1 MGDPKAVLSELLRRR
16 AAGADASLSRDSAG
30 VPDTLEA
37 CGIRLDI
44 SRQRVDRAALDL
56 LRNLAV
62 ATDVTGAERAM
73 ARGDAVNV
81 SERRPALHTALRS
94 IDGATFGAPPEIT
107 NAVRSEQERARR
119 FADDVRTGAWRGASG
134 RPIDAVVNIGIGGSD
149 SGPRLVCDALA
160 HLADGPAVH
169 FLSNVDGHAMAR
181 LLPRLD
187 PQTTL
192 AIVSSKSFTTRET
205 LLNAAT
211 FVHWFRA
218 AGIEDAG
225 LTRHIVAVSARTD
238 AALGLQ
244 LPDIQQFMLWD
255 WVGGR
260 FSVWSAIG
268 LPAMLAIGPQR
279 FTEFLGG
286 AHALDRHALDAPLER
301 NLPATLALLAFWNS
315 VVLQMPSHCLL
326 PYDDRLRTMVTW
338 LQQLEMESLGKS
350 RTADGALT
358 EIPTSQVVWGGVG
371 TDAQHTFFQALRQ
384 GTQRTAID
392 IVLVERPNHRYVE
405 HHRVLLANARAQAE
419 ALVNPDPDSRALNA
433 VSVLQLD
440 ELTPAVLG
448 SLLALYE
455 HKTTMLATL
464 LGINAF
470 DQPGVEFGK
479 SLARDLEAR

>member
-1 MGDPKAVLSELLRRR
+1 MGARQWSDGFGLARPSNTTPVVVLRFEGDTPEALARIQASFRRAILAVAPDARLRSDRSSPRKCARELGVDEPKAVSSELLRLRTDG
-16 AAGADASLSRDSAG
+16 AAAALVTRLGG
-30 VPDTLEA
+30 VPDALAA

-62 ATDVTGAERAM
+62 ATDVPGAERAM

-107 NAVRSEQERARR
+107 NAVRGELDRARR

-218 AGIEDAG
+218 AGIEGAG
-225 LTRHIVAVSARTD
+225 LTRHIVAVSARPD

-244 LPDIQQFMLWD
+244 LPEIQQFMLWD

-260 FSVWSAIG
+260 FSVWSTIG

-315 VVLQMPSHCLL
+315 VVLQIPATACC
-326 PYDDRLRTMVTW
+326 RTTIGCARW
-338 LQQLEMESLGKS
+338 SPGSSSS
-350 RTADGALT
+350 RWRA
-358 EIPTSQVVWGGVG
+358 S
-371 TDAQHTFFQALRQ
+371 
-384 GTQRTAID
+384 
-392 IVLVERPNHRYVE
+392 
-405 HHRVLLANARAQAE
+405 ARA
-419 ALVNPDPDSRALNA
+419 ALQTASD
-433 VSVLQLD
+433 
-440 ELTPAVLG
+440 
-448 SLLALYE
+448 
-455 HKTTMLATL
+455 
-464 LGINAF
+464 
-470 DQPGVEFGK
+470 
-479 SLARDLEAR
+479 